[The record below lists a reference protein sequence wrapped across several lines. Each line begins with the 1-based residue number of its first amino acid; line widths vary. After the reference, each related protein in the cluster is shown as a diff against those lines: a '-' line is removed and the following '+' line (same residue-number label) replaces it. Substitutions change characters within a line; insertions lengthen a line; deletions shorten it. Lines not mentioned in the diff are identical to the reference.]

1 MQERHSF
8 QQKTPAIAGATGV
21 RNRGGLPLRKPK
33 LPERRPQAPDRL
45 AIGLPIVLLD
55 FELDLQ
61 LLYPGSPLRHRRR
74 QNNEGKR
81 DPEMHQSRKGNQ
93 WYYGMKVHIGVDK
106 DSGLIHSV
114 VTTAANVHD
123 LTPAA
128 ELLHGDE
135 EVVYADAG
143 YQGIA

>member
-61 LLYPGSPLRHRRR
+61 LLYPGSPLRH
-74 QNNEGKR
+74 
-81 DPEMHQSRKGNQ
+81 S
-93 WYYGMKVHIGVDK
+93 IG
-106 DSGLIHSV
+106 
-114 VTTAANVHD
+114 TNTAASVPRRETTWGPSLWQAFSNTLKRAFSCCTGQTASTHSCLTGYLTSLNVMGRS
-123 LTPAA
+123 P
-128 ELLHGDE
+128 
-135 EVVYADAG
+135 VRV
-143 YQGIA
+143 